1 MAEGGEGMSLQA
13 TDPRYVPEETVRI
26 ASAAFP
32 KGNLAMSLRTELE
45 GSYTDELFADLYPKR
60 GKPAQAPWRLALVT
74 VLQFAEELSDREAT
88 TAVKARL
95 DWKFAL
101 GLELSD
107 TGFEHAVLS
116 KFRTRLIEG
125 NAEHRLLD
133 ALLEV
138 CKAKGLIRKRG
149 QARTD
154 STHVL
159 AKVRA
164 LNRIGSCVESM
175 RAALNAVATV
185 APEWLSWV
193 PESWFERYGPRYD
206 DFRLPKGA
214 EQLKVFTTQVGEDGW
229 LLLQRLAEPDAPV
242 WLAELPAITFLRRK
256 WLQQYWLDH
265 GTLCWRDV
273 KDLPPTSIMLTS
285 PYDPDARLG
294 SKRSER
300 WTGYKVHVTESCDE
314 DKVHLLTQVETS
326 EPNRHDNQLVPT
338 IHQKLQDKQ
347 LLPERHLVDAG
358 YMDTE
363 LLVDSRTDYDVM
375 LHGPVQVNRRWQAN
389 TPDAY
394 QIDDFTIDWDA
405 KRVICPNDKQSVYW
419 SERKDKR
426 NGNDLI
432 YVLFAKNDCFA
443 CEQRARCNRSE
454 KHPRAIAFKPKE
466 KHEALQSA
474 RRAQQTPDWH
484 DVYAKRS
491 GIEGTLSQGIR
502 AFGLR
507 RSRYFGHT
515 KTHFQNEAI
524 AAAVNITRL
533 AAWFDHKP
541 RAKTRVS
548 RFAALAA

>member
-1 MAEGGEGMSLQA
+1 MSLQP

-26 ASAAFP
+26 AKAVFP
-32 KGNLAMSLRTELE
+32 KGNLAMSLRTELA
-45 GSYTDELFADLYPKR
+45 GIYTDELFADLYPKR
-60 GKPAQAPWRLALVT
+60 GRPAEAPWRLALVT
-74 VLQFAEELSDREAT
+74 VLQFAEELSDREAA

-95 DWKFAL
+95 DWKFTL

-185 APEWLSWV
+185 SPEWLNWV

-206 DFRLPKGA
+206 DFRLPKGV
-214 EQLKVFTTQVGEDGW
+214 EQLEALAVQVGEDGC
-229 LLLQRLAEPDAPV
+229 LLLQKLADAPTK
-242 WLAELPAITFLRRK
+242 LAELPAMTFLRRK
-256 WLQQYWLDH
+256 WLQQYWFDH
-265 GTLCWRDV
+265 GTLRWREV
-273 KDLPPTSIMLTS
+273 KDLPPTSLMLTS

-294 SKRSER
+294 SKRLER

-314 DKVHLLTQVETS
+314 DRVHLLTHIETS
-326 EPNRHDNQLVPT
+326 EPNRHDNQFVPT
-338 IHQKLQDKQ
+338 IHQALQNKR
-347 LLPERHLVDAG
+347 LLPELHLVDAG
-358 YMDTE
+358 YMDSE
-363 LLVDSRTDYDVM
+363 LLVDSRTNYGVA

-394 QIDDFTIDWDA
+394 QINDFTIDWDA
-405 KRVICPNDKQSVYW
+405 KQVTCPNDKQSVYW
-419 SERKDKR
+419 SERRDKR

-454 KHPRAIAFKPKE
+454 KNPRAVAFKPKE
-466 KHEALQSA
+466 KHEALQAA
-474 RRAQQTPDWH
+474 RQAQQTSDWH
-484 DVYAKRS
+484 AIYAKRS
-491 GIEGTLSQGIR
+491 GIEGTLSQAIR

-507 RSRYFGHT
+507 RSRYFGHA
-515 KTHFQNEAI
+515 KTHFQHEAI
-524 AAAVNITRL
+524 AAAVNLTRL

-541 RAKTRVS
+541 RETRRIS
-548 RFAALAA
+548 RFARLAA

>member
-1 MAEGGEGMSLQA
+1 MSLQP
-13 TDPRYVPEETVRI
+13 TDPRHVPEETVRI
-26 ASAAFP
+26 ARTAFP

-45 GSYTDELFADLYPKR
+45 GIYTDELFADLYPTR
-60 GKPAQAPWRLALVT
+60 GKPAEAPWRLALVT
-74 VLQFAEELSDREAT
+74 VLQFAEELSDREAA

-116 KFRTRLIEG
+116 KFRARLIEG
-125 NAEHRLLD
+125 NAENRLLD
-133 ALLEV
+133 ALLEI
-138 CKAKGLIRKRG
+138 CKAKELIRKRG

-185 APEWLSWV
+185 APEWLDWV

-206 DFRLPKGA
+206 DFRLPKGT
-214 EQLKVFTTQVGEDGW
+214 EQIKALATQVGEDGC
-229 LLLQRLAEPDAPV
+229 LLLQKLDGADVPV
-242 WLAELPAITFLRRK
+242 ELTELSGITFLRRK

-265 GTLCWRDV
+265 GTLRWRDP

-300 WTGYKVHVTESCDE
+300 WTGYKVHITESCDE

-326 EPNRHDNQLVPT
+326 EPNRHDNQLVGT
-338 IHQKLQDKQ
+338 IHQKLQGKQ
-347 LLPERHLVDAG
+347 LLPELHLVDAG

-363 LLVDSRTDYDVM
+363 LLVDSRADYAVT

-394 QIDDFTIDWDA
+394 QIDDFTIDWNA
-405 KRVICPNDKQSVYW
+405 EQVTCPNDKQSVYW
-419 SERKDKR
+419 SRRKDKR
-426 NGNDLI
+426 NDNDLI

-443 CEQRARCNRSE
+443 CGQRARCNRSE
-454 KHPRAIAFKPKE
+454 TNPRAIAFKPKE
-466 KHEALQSA
+466 KYEALQAA
-474 RRAQQTPDWH
+474 RRVQQTPGWH
-484 DVYAKRS
+484 AIYNKRS

-507 RSRYFGHT
+507 RSRYFGHA
-515 KTHFQNEAI
+515 KTHFQHEAI
-524 AAAVNITRL
+524 ATAVNITRL
-533 AAWFDHKP
+533 AAWFDHEP
-541 RAKTRVS
+541 RMKTRVS
-548 RFAALAA
+548 RFARLVA

>member
-1 MAEGGEGMSLQA
+1 MSLQP

-26 ASAAFP
+26 ARAAFP

-45 GSYTDELFADLYPKR
+45 GIYTDELFADLYPKR
-60 GKPAQAPWRLALVT
+60 GKPAEAPWRLALVT
-74 VLQFAEELSDREAT
+74 VLQFAEELSDREAA

-101 GLELSD
+101 GLELGD

-116 KFRTRLIEG
+116 KFRARLIEG
-125 NAEHRLLD
+125 KAEHRLLD

-138 CKAKGLIRKRG
+138 CKAKELIRKRG
-149 QARTD
+149 RARTD

-159 AKVRA
+159 AKVKA

-185 APEWLSWV
+185 SPEWLNWV

-206 DFRLPKGA
+206 DFRLPKGD
-214 EQLKVFTTQVGEDGW
+214 EQMKAFATQVGEDGW
-229 LLLQRLAEPDAPV
+229 LLLRKLSEGNVPTS
-242 WLAELPAITFLRRK
+242 LLELSAIAFLRRK

-265 GTLCWRDV
+265 GALRWREV

-314 DKVHLLTQVETS
+314 DKVHLLTQVATS

-338 IHQKLQDKQ
+338 IHRKLQGKQ
-347 LLPERHLVDAG
+347 LLPELHLVDAG
-358 YMDTE
+358 YMDSE
-363 LLVDSRTDYDVM
+363 LLVDSRTDYAVT
-375 LHGPVQVNRRWQAN
+375 LHGPVQLNRRWQAN
-389 TPDAY
+389 TTGAY
-394 QIDDFTIDWDA
+394 GIDDFAIDWEA
-405 KRVICPNDKQSVYW
+405 KQVTCPDDKQSVYW

-426 NGNDLI
+426 NDNDLI
-432 YVLFAKNDCFA
+432 VVLFAKNDCLA
-443 CEQRARCNRSE
+443 CEQRARCHRSD
-454 KHPRAIAFKPKE
+454 KQARSVAFKPKE
-466 KHEALQSA
+466 KHEALQAA
-474 RRAQQTPDWH
+474 RQAQQTSDWH
-484 DVYAKRS
+484 AVYAKRS
-491 GIEGTLSQGIR
+491 GIEGTLSQGVR

-507 RSRYFGHT
+507 RSRYFGLP
-515 KTHFQNEAI
+515 KTHFQHEAI

-541 RAKTRVS
+541 RATTRVS
-548 RFAALAA
+548 RFARLAA

>member
-1 MAEGGEGMSLQA
+1 MSLQS
-13 TDPRYVPEETVRI
+13 TDPQYVPEETVRV
-26 ASAAFP
+26 ARAAFP

-45 GSYTDELFADLYPKR
+45 GIYTDELFSDLYPKR
-60 GKPAQAPWRLALVT
+60 GKPAEAPWRLALVT
-74 VLQFAEELSDREAT
+74 VLQFAEELSDREAA

-101 GLELSD
+101 GLELGD

-116 KFRTRLIEG
+116 KFRARLLAG
-125 NAEHRLLD
+125 HAEHRLLD
-133 ALLEV
+133 TLLEA

-193 PESWFERYGPRYD
+193 PKSWFERYGPRYD

-214 EQLKVFTTQVGEDGW
+214 EQLKAFAAQVGEDGW
-229 LLLQRLAEPDAPV
+229 LLLHKLDETDTLA
-242 WLAELPAITFLRRK
+242 WLAELPATAFLRRK
-256 WLQQYWLDH
+256 WLQQYWLDQ
-265 GTLCWRDV
+265 GIVRWRDA
-273 KDLPPTSIMLTS
+273 KDLPPTSLMLTS
-285 PYDPDARLG
+285 PYDLDARLG
-294 SKRSER
+294 SKRLER
-300 WTGYKVHVTESCDE
+300 WTGYKVHITESCD
-314 DKVHLLTQVETS
+314 DDTVHLLTQVATS
-326 EPNRHDNQLVPT
+326 KPNRHDNRLLPT
-338 IHQKLQDKQ
+338 IHQKLKGKQ

-358 YMDTE
+358 YMDSE
-363 LLVDSRTDYDVM
+363 LLVDSLTDYAVT

-389 TPDAY
+389 TPNAY
-394 QIDDFTIDWDA
+394 QIDDFTIDWEA
-405 KRVICPNDKQSVYW
+405 KRVICPNNKQSVYW

-426 NGNDLI
+426 NDNNLI
-432 YVLFAKNDCFA
+432 YVLFAKSDCFA
-443 CEQRARCNRSE
+443 CEWRARCNRSE
-454 KHPRAIAFKPKE
+454 KNPRAIAFKPQQ

-474 RRAQQTPDWH
+474 RRAQQTSDWY
-484 DVYAKRS
+484 DLYAKRS
-491 GIEGTLSQGIR
+491 GIEGTLSQGVR

-507 RSRYFGHT
+507 RSRYFGLA
-515 KTHFQNEAI
+515 KTHFQHEAI

-541 RAKTRVS
+541 RVTTRVS
-548 RFAALAA
+548 RFARLDA

>member
-1 MAEGGEGMSLQA
+1 MSLQP
-13 TDPRYVPEETVRI
+13 TDPRYVPAETVRI
-26 ASAAFP
+26 ARAAFP

-45 GSYTDELFADLYPKR
+45 GIYTDELFADLYPKR
-60 GKPAQAPWRLALVT
+60 GKPAETPWRLAIVT
-74 VLQFAEELSDREAT
+74 ILQFAEELSDREAA

-101 GLELSD
+101 GLELGD

-116 KFRTRLIEG
+116 KFRARLLEG
-125 NAEHRLLD
+125 HAEHRLLD
-133 ALLEV
+133 TLLEV

-149 QARTD
+149 RARTD

-185 APEWLSWV
+185 APERLSWV

-214 EQLKVFTTQVGEDGW
+214 EQLKAFATQVGEDGW
-229 LLLQRLAEPDAPV
+229 HLLHKLDEADTPV
-242 WLAELPAITFLRRK
+242 WLAELPATAFLRRK
-256 WLQQYWLDH
+256 WLQQYWLDQ
-265 GTLCWRDV
+265 GIVRWREV
-273 KDLPPTSIMLTS
+273 KDLPPTSLMLTS

-300 WTGYKVHVTESCDE
+300 WTGYKVHVTESCDD
-314 DKVHLLTQVETS
+314 DKVHLLTQVATS
-326 EPNRHDNQLVPT
+326 EPNRHDNQLVST
-338 IHQKLQDKQ
+338 IHQKLQGKQ
-347 LLPERHLVDAG
+347 LLPESHLVDAG
-358 YMDTE
+358 YMDSE
-363 LLVDSRTDYDVM
+363 LLVDSRTDYAVT
-375 LHGPVQVNRRWQAN
+375 LHGPVQLNRRWQAS
-389 TPDAY
+389 TPGAY
-394 QIDDFTIDWDA
+394 GIDDFAIDWEA
-405 KRVICPNDKQSVYW
+405 KHVTCPNNKKSVYW

-426 NGNDLI
+426 NDNDLTV
-432 YVLFAKNDCFA
+432 VLFANNDCLA
-443 CEQRARCNRSE
+443 CAQRAYCHRSD
-454 KHPRAIAFKPKE
+454 KQGRTIAFKSKE
-466 KHEALQSA
+466 KHEALQGA

-484 DVYAKRS
+484 DLYAKRS
-491 GIEGTLSQGIR
+491 GIEGTLSQGVR

-515 KTHFQNEAI
+515 KTHFQHEAI

-541 RAKTRVS
+541 RAKTRLS
-548 RFAALAA
+548 RFASLAA

>member
-1 MAEGGEGMSLQA
+1 MSLQPS
-13 TDPRYVPEETVRI
+13 DPRHVPEETLRVAR
-26 ASAAFP
+26 AAFP

-45 GSYTDELFADLYPKR
+45 AMYSDELFADLYPRR
-60 GKPAQAPWRLALVT
+60 GRPAEAPWRLALVT
-74 VLQFAEELSDREAT
+74 VLQFAEELSDREAA

-101 GLELSD
+101 GLELTDS
-107 TGFEHAVLS
+107 GFEHAVLS

-125 NAEHRLLD
+125 HAEHRLLD
-133 ALLEV
+133 ELLEA

-175 RAALNAVATV
+175 RATLNAVATA

-206 DFRLPKGA
+206 DFRLPKGT
-214 EQLKVFTTQVGEDGW
+214 EQIKALAAQVGEDGW
-229 LLLQRLAEPDAPV
+229 LLLQKLAEADAPAE
-242 WLAELPAITFLRRK
+242 LAELAATSFLRRK
-256 WLQQYWLDH
+256 WLQQYWLDQ
-265 GTLCWRDV
+265 GTLRWRDP

-294 SKRSER
+294 SKRSQR
-300 WTGYKVHVTESCDE
+300 WTGYKVHITESCDE

-326 EPNRHDNQLVPT
+326 EPNRHDNQLVAT
-338 IHQKLQDKQ
+338 IHQKLQGKQ
-347 LLPERHLVDAG
+347 LLPELHLVDAG
-358 YMDTE
+358 YMDSE
-363 LLVDSRTDYDVM
+363 LLVDSRADYAVA
-375 LHGPVQVNRRWQAN
+375 LHGPVQVNRRWQAS
-389 TPDAY
+389 TPGAY
-394 QIDDFTIDWDA
+394 GIDDFTIDWDA
-405 KRVICPNDKQSVYW
+405 NQVTCPNDKRSVYW

-426 NGNDLI
+426 NDNDLI

-443 CEQRARCNRSE
+443 CDQRACCNRSE
-454 KHPRAIAFKPKE
+454 TNPRAVAFKPKE
-466 KHEALQSA
+466 KHEALQAA
-474 RRAQQTPDWH
+474 RRAQQTPEWH
-484 DVYAKRS
+484 DVYARRS

-507 RSRYFGHT
+507 RSRYFGYT
-515 KTHFQNEAI
+515 KTHFQHEAI
-524 AAAVNITRL
+524 AAAVNFTRL

-541 RAKTRVS
+541 RAKTRIS